1 MDTLIFMIIALAVFI
16 DLLMGE
22 LPSKIHPVVWM
33 GQSIYFLKQYLI
45 KIKSKWSG
53 FILTFVLTV
62 FFALS
67 TIIILYYT
75 SFNYIIYILISGI
88 LLSTTFSIKMLI
100 ESSKDVATNLSL
112 NSEKARQKVSY
123 LVSRDT
129 KNLEDSQL
137 ISATIES
144 LTENIT
150 DSITSPILFAFIFG
164 VPGAMFF
171 RIVNTLDAMVGYKN
185 EENALIGWFPAK
197 LDDILNYIPARV
209 TGLIIVIAAFILRMN
224 WRNSFRIMMRDA
236 RNSPSPNSGFT
247 MAAAAGA
254 LEIQLEKPNVYLI
267 GDNKKNL
274 NIETIHAAIKLT
286 KMAVFLFLI
295 ISISFF
301 ALIYYL
307 ISIYL
312 ICSENNIL
320 FKIFY

>member
-1 MDTLIFMIIALAVFI
+1 MNTSIFLIIALAILI
-16 DLLMGE
+16 DLLLGE

-33 GQSIYFLKQYLI
+33 GKLISFLKLYLI
-45 KIKSKWSG
+45 KLKSKWSG
-53 FILTFVLTV
+53 FILTFILTV
-62 FFALS
+62 FFVLL

-75 SFNYIIYILISGI
+75 SFNYILYIFISGVI
-88 LLSTTFSIKMLI
+88 LSTTFSIKMLI
-100 ESSKDVATNLSL
+100 DSSKDVAANLSL

-129 KNLEDSQL
+129 KNLDDSQL

-164 VPGAMFF
+164 IPGAMFC
-171 RIVNTLDAMVGYKN
+171 RVINTLDAMVGYKN

-209 TGLIIVIAAFILRMN
+209 TGLLIVIAAFFLRMN
-224 WRNSFRIMMRDA
+224 WRNSFRIMIRDA

-254 LEIQLEKPNVYLI
+254 LEIQLEKPNVYSI
-267 GDNKKNL
+267 GDHEKNDNKKNL
-274 NIETIHAAIKLT
+274 NIETIYDAIKLT
-286 KMAVFLFLI
+286 KMTVFLFLI
-295 ISISFF
+295 ISMSFF
-301 ALIYYL
+301 A
-307 ISIYL
+307 SIYFIVFQLL
-312 ICSENNIL
+312 I
-320 FKIFY
+320 